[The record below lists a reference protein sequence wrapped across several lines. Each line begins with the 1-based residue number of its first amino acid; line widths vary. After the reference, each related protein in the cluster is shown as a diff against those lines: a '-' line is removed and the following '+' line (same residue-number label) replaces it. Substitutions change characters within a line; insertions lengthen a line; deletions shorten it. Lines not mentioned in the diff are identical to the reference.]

1 MGVDAVIPLS
11 GASPLAGLT
20 FVPDAPTMAA
30 YTVACLILCITPGPD
45 MSLFLQRTITAGRTA
60 GIASTLGASAGCL
73 VHTVLAAVGLSALI
87 ATSPTAF
94 LVLKVVGAVYL
105 GWLAVDAIRNGS
117 SLNVR
122 DEARQTI
129 SVSRAFWTGVV
140 INLSN
145 PKVVLFFVTFLPQFV
160 SSADPHAAGKLAFL
174 GVFMVVFST
183 PITILMILGADRVVG
198 ALKARPRIM
207 RGIDYV
213 FATVFG
219 AFAAKILLTEGR

>member
-1 MGVDAVIPLS
+1 M
-11 GASPLAGLT
+11 T
-20 FVPDAPTMAA
+20 FLPDAATLAA

-45 MSLFLQRTITAGRTA
+45 MSLFLQRTISAGRGA
-60 GIASTLGASAGCL
+60 GIASTLGASTGLL
-73 VHTVLAAVGLSALI
+73 VHTVLAAVGLSAVI

-94 LVLKVVGAVYL
+94 LVLKIIGAAYL
-105 GWLAVDAIRNGS
+105 AWLAFDAIRNGS

-122 DEARQTI
+122 SEERQSI
-129 SVSRAFWTGVV
+129 SSTRAFWTGLM

-160 SSADPHAAGKLAFL
+160 SASDPHAGGKLAFL
-174 GVFMVVFST
+174 GVFMVAFTT
-183 PITILMILGADRVVG
+183 PITVLMILGAERVVG

-207 RGIDYV
+207 RGIDYL

-219 AFAAKILLTEGR
+219 AFAAKIILTDSR